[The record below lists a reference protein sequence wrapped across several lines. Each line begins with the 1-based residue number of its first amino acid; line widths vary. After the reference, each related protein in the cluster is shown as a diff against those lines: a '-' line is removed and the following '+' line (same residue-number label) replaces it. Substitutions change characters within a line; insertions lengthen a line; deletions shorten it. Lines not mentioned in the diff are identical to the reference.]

1 MDTGPL
7 EIKRFASP
15 LGECYTT
22 LRLET
27 GKFPSLS
34 ERNMTDW
41 RKSLATNGER
51 PPGRPLPRGVI
62 DRFWGEAAGLRHLE
76 RVLRNLYA
84 SWGYTEYV
92 PPTFE
97 YAENLSTGAGAP
109 LQEQMYRFF
118 DRDGRMLALR
128 PDMTI
133 PTARLVGS
141 KLFDQPFPQR
151 FFYTGPVFRYNEPL
165 AGMQREFYQAGV
177 ELIGVQGP
185 EADGEILALAVES
198 LHAMGLRDFRIV
210 LGEMSFFRGLLQG
223 LNLPPEGTR
232 SLRSALDRKSEP
244 ELTALVQKWNLPQQA
259 REAILQ
265 LPYLHGSQGILAAA
279 SRIVLNATMERAL
292 EHLQA
297 IERIVDAY
305 GVKSYI
311 TLDLAEVRGMEY
323 YTGITFEGFA
333 PGLGFAL
340 LSGGRYDNL
349 VGEFGPPQPAVG
361 FAITLD
367 RALRAREAQGVEPPQ
382 WTPQIV
388 VGGHITES
396 TVKHVQDLRNRGKMV
411 AWHYT
416 ANTPEDLWAYA
427 QQGNIPLAVWCGP
440 EVWIW
445 HQGVKQHIPPNRDWT
460 QEIEVL
466 SDQ

>member
-1 MDTGPL
+1 
-7 EIKRFASP
+7 
-15 LGECYTT
+15 
-22 LRLET
+22 
-27 GKFPSLS
+27 
-34 ERNMTDW
+34 MTDW
-41 RKSLATNGER
+41 RKSLTTNGER

-62 DRFWGEAAGLRHLE
+62 DRFWDEAAGLRHLE
-76 RVLRNLYA
+76 HVLRDVFI

-151 FFYTGPVFRYNEPL
+151 FFYMGPVFRYNEPL

-177 ELIGVQGP
+177 ELIGVQSP

-198 LHAMGLRDFRIV
+198 LKTMGLHNFRIV
-210 LGEMSFFRGLLQG
+210 LGEMNFFRGLLEE
-223 LNLPPEGTR
+223 LHLPPDATR

-244 ELTALVQKWNLPQQA
+244 ELTTLVQKWNLSRRAQ
-259 REAILQ
+259 EAILQ
-265 LPYLHGSQGILAAA
+265 LPYLHGTEGILAAA
-279 SRIVLNATMERAL
+279 SQVVLNPTMERAL
-292 EHLQA
+292 AHLAA
-297 IERIVDAY
+297 IEQVVDAY
-305 GVKSYI
+305 GVKPYI

-323 YTGITFEGFA
+323 YTGITFEGFS

-367 RALRAREAQGVEPPQ
+367 RALRAREAQGLTPPR
-382 WTPQIV
+382 WTPDIV
-388 VGGHITES
+388 VGGDITAA
-396 TVKHVQDLRNRGKMV
+396 TVARIQWLREQGKRV
-411 AWHYT
+411 TWHYT
-416 ANTPEDLWAYA
+416 ANTREVLWDYA
-427 QQGNIPLAVWCGP
+427 RRSHIPVAVWCGQ

-445 HQGVKQHIPPNRDWT
+445 SHDVEHRVPSTEDWT
-460 QEIEVL
+460 EEIGGLIGE
-466 SDQ
+466 